1 MTSKDTNQI
10 KPRRN
15 PTVLPSIDSKKLKAK
30 SCPSLNQKKLQT
42 SKLSAKFVIER
53 SPLDTPSKEE
63 QQIEIWNDFIKKRSE
78 IVFLNALMK
87 LNYEQ
92 EGV

>member
-1 MTSKDTNQI
+1 MSSKNMHQI

-15 PTVLPSIDSKKLKAK
+15 QSIFPPMDNKKSKAK
-30 SCPSLNQKKLQT
+30 SCPSLSPKKIQT
-42 SKLSAKFVIER
+42 PKLSAKLVIER

-63 QQIEIWNDFIKKRSE
+63 RQMEIWNEFIQKRSE